1 MLCAIIDNTGIQGTT
16 DTPGCNGANADP
28 SYIALNS
35 DGGLKIYQNDV
46 EILDIAKGFSEEEIC
61 VEVRVFI
68 ANHINYKIL
77 YE

>member
-61 VEVRVFI
+61 VEVRVSI
-68 ANHINYKIL
+68 SNHINYKIL